1 MLCALSCVSIV
12 GHQKGVLGVVLLF
25 VGVWQSDAC
34 CHTRFVVCCVG
45 AAQRGELV
53 WIAVRVCALHSLG
66 IFLPAAVAVF
76 WLVRFMWCAC
86 TWGWTPSRIAAA
98 LRVPVLSAS
107 ALSIKRCGTECMCLR
122 GCARNMA
129 AAAAVV
135 LWLLFLLQLP
145 WQQNLHAAVSAA
157 LVQVVACGYD
167 TASTEVL
174 E

>member
-1 MLCALSCVSIV
+1 
-12 GHQKGVLGVVLLF
+12 
-25 VGVWQSDAC
+25 
-34 CHTRFVVCCVG
+34 
-45 AAQRGELV
+45 
-53 WIAVRVCALHSLG
+53 
-66 IFLPAAVAVF
+66 
-76 WLVRFMWCAC
+76 
-86 TWGWTPSRIAAA
+86 
-98 LRVPVLSAS
+98 
-107 ALSIKRCGTECMCLR
+107 MCLR

-145 WQQNLHAAVSAA
+145 GQQNLHAAVSAA